1 MCQENVRNIASL
13 LGVDTL
19 NWLVDK
25 KSLFEE
31 RCNIPN
37 PPLNNVV
44 KGKST
49 DDNEIIKEVLKLE
62 GLPRERELVE
72 FCPFNWKLEKITT
85 TPIAK

>member
-1 MCQENVRNIASL
+1 MKKEFSVKNKNKILQN
-13 LGVDTL
+13 DL
-19 NWLVDK
+19 NKIK

-49 DDNEIIKEVLKLE
+49 DDNEIIKEVLKLI
-62 GLPRERELVE
+62 
-72 FCPFNWKLEKITT
+72 KLDVNSLLIGIWVKNTI
-85 TPIAK
+85 